1 MLQAKREGGMNLKKI
16 DGLSSR
22 VRSLIGRS
30 RRRDERERVRAAG
43 EASMLVGYL
52 TMGMKL
58 IPNLERAASFAGEQL
73 EGRMGKELKEN
84 ISEGHLHLHSGAD
97 DGLSKFAKRW
107 EKACP
112 ELDRSIYLIRSSANE
127 RTKDSRTRTLN
138 RALQLVLQGARERMR
153 DFGSGIYLPTLL
165 IYSMGVL
172 LPLVFVVIL
181 PMLSVIN
188 IQVGVVHVLILYC
201 FLLPLVVY
209 ALSNQALS
217 KRPATLQ
224 PPKIPFQPN
233 KLRAFFV
240 AVAVSIPLPVLSL
253 TLRAPPDIGALAA
266 LWGGVLGIFAYLFLT
281 SARAFRQREEIIRM
295 EEELC
300 DALVQLGNRVS
311 EGRPAEDALEHVA
324 ETMRGSRLGR
334 VFREVSANFRLGGL
348 GLRAALF
355 DEGRGALRSVHSS
368 MIRGTLKMLVDLIE
382 RSTRTTGEA
391 ILQTAG
397 HLRELKEVE
406 ADIRRSMGEVV
417 TSMRSVALFFAP
429 IVTSVAAR
437 MQGLLSSKTVS
448 SGFLGSTEVSPPV
461 FLLVLGIYI
470 VILTVILIN
479 YAVEIELGEDRLAK
493 RMAIASALPV
503 ALGVFTIGAI
513 LGGKILG
520 ALIG

>member
-1 MLQAKREGGMNLKKI
+1 MQRAKRDGDVNLKNIGELTSK
-16 DGLSSR
+16 L
-22 VRSLIGRS
+22 RSLVGRS
-30 RRRDERERVRAAG
+30 RRRDERERVKAAG

-52 TMGMKL
+52 TMGMK
-58 IPNLERAASFAGEQL
+58 IVPNLERAASFAGEQL

-97 DGLSKFAKRW
+97 EGLSKFAKRW

-127 RTKDSRTRTLN
+127 RTKESRTRTLN

-153 DFGSGIYLPTLL
+153 DFASGIYLPTLL

-181 PMLSVIN
+181 PVLSVIN
-188 IQVGVVHVLILYC
+188 IQVGLVHVSILYC

-209 ALSNQALS
+209 ALSNQVLS

-224 PPKIPFQPN
+224 PPKVPFQPN
-233 KLRAFFV
+233 QLRAFLV
-240 AVAVSIPLPVLSL
+240 AAAVSIPLPALSL
-253 TLRAPPDIGALAA
+253 ALRASPDIGALAA
-266 LWGGVLGIFAYLFLT
+266 LWGGVLGVFTYLFLT

-295 EEELC
+295 EGEFC

-324 ETMRGSRLGR
+324 ETMRGSKLGQ
-334 VFREVSANFRLGGL
+334 VFRETSANIRLGGL

-368 MIRGTLKMLVDLIE
+368 VIRGTLKMLVDLIE
-382 RSTRTTGEA
+382 RSTRTAGEA
-391 ILQTAG
+391 ILQTAE
-397 HLRELKEVE
+397 HLRGLKEVE

-417 TSMRSVALFFAP
+417 TSMRAVALFFAP
-429 IVTSVAAR
+429 LVTSVAAR

-448 SGFLGSTEVSPPV
+448 SGFLGSTEVSPPA

-479 YAVEIELGEDRLAK
+479 YVVEIELGDDRLAK

-503 ALGVFTIGAI
+503 ALGVFTAGAI
-513 LGGKILG
+513 LGGKMLS

>member
-1 MLQAKREGGMNLKKI
+1 M
-16 DGLSSR
+16 
-22 VRSLIGRS
+22 GRS
-30 RRRDERERVRAAG
+30 RRRDERERIRAAG
-43 EASMLVGYL
+43 EAPILVGYL
-52 TMGMKL
+52 TMAMK
-58 IPNLERAASFAGEQL
+58 IVPNLERADSFAGEQL

-84 ISEGHLHLHSGAD
+84 ISERYLHLHSGAD
-97 DGLSKFAKRW
+97 EGFSKFAKHW

-138 RALQLVLQGARERMR
+138 RALQLVLQGTRERMR
-153 DFGSGIYLPTLL
+153 DFASGIYLPTLL

-181 PMLSVIN
+181 PVLSVIN
-188 IQVGVVHVLILYC
+188 IQVGLVHVLVLYC

-209 ALSNQALS
+209 ALSNQVLS

-224 PPKIPFQPN
+224 PPKAPFQPN
-233 KLRAFFV
+233 RLRAFLV

-253 TLRAPPDIGALAA
+253 TLRAPLDIGALAA
-266 LWGGVLGIFAYLFLT
+266 LWGGVLGVFAYLFLT
-281 SARAFRQREEIIRM
+281 SARAFRQRKEIIRM
-295 EEELC
+295 EGELC
-300 DALVQLGNRVS
+300 DALVQLGNRIS
-311 EGRPAEDALEHVA
+311 EGCPAEDALEHVA
-324 ETMRGSRLGR
+324 ETMRGNRLGQ
-334 VFREVSANFRLGGL
+334 VFREASANVRLGGL

-355 DEGRGALRSVHSS
+355 DERRGALRSVHSS
-368 MIRGTLKMLVDLIE
+368 MICGTLKMLVDLIE
-382 RSTRTTGEA
+382 RSTRTAGEA
-391 ILQTAG
+391 ILQTAK

-429 IVTSVAAR
+429 LVTSVAAR

-448 SGFLGSTEVSPPV
+448 SGFLGSTEVSPPA

-479 YAVEIELGEDRLAK
+479 YVVEIELGEDRLAK

-503 ALGVFTIGAI
+503 ALGVFTAGAI
-513 LGGKILG
+513 LGGQMLG